1 LHRNNHT
8 DKLVLKNIKVHYSHS
23 FAAAMQSG
31 RRGLKFELFE
41 LTPSSSPC
49 GQAAME
55 SRSSV
60 VYSSIIICHGFAQ
73 AGTTNDFFL
82 RDHLEWLARATN
94 WSKFT
99 ATASLGVI
107 QKGHHKESMTIL
119 APYLPQQ
126 VGHPPPQYPCPL
138 LAGSVVEL
146 GTNSNSSMV
155 LMMISLRRRRPTP
168 REVRSLRLVSSTP
181 TTATRSPPSSRRL
194 C

>member
-1 LHRNNHT
+1 MKVILSGTMSINLFLEFLHRNNHT
-8 DKLVLKNIKVHYSHS
+8 DKLVLKNIK
-23 FAAAMQSG
+23 
-31 RRGLKFELFE
+31 
-41 LTPSSSPC
+41 
-49 GQAAME
+49 AAME

-60 VYSSIIICHGFAQ
+60 VYSSIIISHAFTQ

-126 VGHPPPQYPCPL
+126 VRHLTSAGVQCEAFLVVKALTEVNASIASSSVCGLVALLRGRCALCAWSHPRQ
-138 LAGSVVEL
+138 
-146 GTNSNSSMV
+146 
-155 LMMISLRRRRPTP
+155 P
-168 REVRSLRLVSSTP
+168 R
-181 TTATRSPPSSRRL
+181 
-194 C
+194 